1 MTGFLIGLLLGGLTG
16 VMFMALFQVGRSGE
30 SDDVKEKEE
39 SSIERDHSD
48 D

>member
-1 MTGFLIGLLLGGLTG
+1 MIGFLIGLLLGGLCG

-30 SDDVKEKEE
+30 KEDETE
-39 SSIERDHSD
+39 VTDIERNHTD